1 MAYRS
6 ILEWPHPT
14 LKKISDPVN
23 LQNSEL
29 LNLIKDLSD
38 TLNVEVGLGIA
49 APQIGELKRVVLI
62 DLKHLGLDNPD
73 KDSSPLDQ
81 ESIWVLL
88 NPMLED
94 PEGTVRG
101 EEGCLSVPW
110 ATASVNRHEN
120 ITLKYQT
127 VDGSAKKMRV
137 EPPLSVAL
145 QHEID
150 HLDGKLYID
159 RVSRMVANRVKKSIT
174 KRRKKLQEVRK
185 DLLSDPDKVKIG
197 RPKKNSG
204 LSKKELAKRKKN
216 KRKNKN

>member
-6 ILEWPHPT
+6 IIEWPNPI
-14 LKKISDPVN
+14 LRKISDPVS
-23 LQNSEL
+23 LQDSML
-29 LNLIKDLSD
+29 PALIKDLAD
-38 TLNVEVGLGIA
+38 TLNVESGLGIS
-49 APQIGELKRVVLI
+49 APQIGELKRVVL
-62 DLKHLGLDNPD
+62 LELSHLGLENPD

-81 ESIWVLL
+81 EGVWVLL

-94 PEGTVRG
+94 PQGTVRG

-110 ATASVNRHEN
+110 ATASVDRHEN

-127 VDGSAKKMRV
+127 LDGLAKQMRV

-159 RVSRMVANRVKKSIT
+159 RVSRMVASRVKKSII